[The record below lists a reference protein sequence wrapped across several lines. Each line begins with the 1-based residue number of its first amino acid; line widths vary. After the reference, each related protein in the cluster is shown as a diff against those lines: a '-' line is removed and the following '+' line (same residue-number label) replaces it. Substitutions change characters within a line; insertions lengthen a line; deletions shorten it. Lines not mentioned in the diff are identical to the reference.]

1 LIMDAAREL
10 DKIDGF
16 QPTAADQRD
25 EQQQFPLLKGQFLID
40 RDGVIRW
47 ANIECARE
55 GLPGLGKFPTVEELL
70 PAAQLTAS
78 A

>member
-1 LIMDAAREL
+1 MDASQEL
-10 DKIDGF
+10 NKIDGF

-25 EQQQFPLLKGQFLID
+25 AEQQFPLLKGQFLID

-55 GLPGLGKFPTVEELL
+55 GLPGLGKFPTIEELL
-70 PAAQLTAS
+70 PAAQLAAS

>member
-1 LIMDAAREL
+1 L
-10 DKIDGF
+10 
-16 QPTAADQRD
+16 
-25 EQQQFPLLKGQFLID
+25 GQFLID
-40 RDGVIRW
+40 RDGMIRW